1 MQRQPSKISYGAW
14 FAMRAARS
22 GNRIAL
28 TFEGRDWTFA
38 QLLDEVDRFAAALR
52 DRGVRFGDRV
62 SYVGENHPAFFITM
76 LASYRLGA
84 IFVPVNFR
92 LSGGEMEY
100 ILNDSAAAAVV
111 ADQGRQE
118 VVSSIRDSIPA
129 RVFVGVEGA
138 ADDWESFDLLI
149 EETEPIAMPGNVT
162 DDSVAIIIYT
172 SGTTGYPKGAQ
183 LTHSNMWWNTQSLF
197 NLIDGIS
204 TEDVTLSVAPLFHV
218 AGLNVTIPTTW
229 MRGGR
234 IVLQRNFKPAQFLAD
249 IEKYKVNTLFGV
261 PAMFIGV
268 MALEEFA
275 DADLSSV
282 RLAVCGGA
290 PVPSHVLQTYHD
302 RGIQMLQGYGLSETA
317 PAAIFLVGEHSL
329 TKLGSCGVPAMF
341 IEAKLVDGENRVI
354 EGNNEVGEICLR
366 GPNVTIGYWNKP
378 EATAAAFDEAGWF
391 HTGDLGRRDDDGFY
405 YIVDRI
411 KDLVITGGENVYP
424 AEVEN
429 VLFEHPAVAEVAVV
443 GLPDPKWG
451 EAVTAVV
458 KLAPGKDELTLEEL
472 REFAS
477 GRLARYKLP
486 LRLHIVPELPRNAQG
501 KVLKIDL
508 RRELSS
514 D

>member
-1 MQRQPSKISYGAW
+1 MQRQPSRISYGSW
-14 FAMRAARS
+14 FAERARLS

-28 TFEGRDWTFA
+28 TFEGRDWTYA
-38 QLLDEVDRFAAALR
+38 QLLDEVDSFAAALR

-62 SYVGENHPAFFITM
+62 SYAGENHPAFLITK

-84 IFVPVNFR
+84 IFVPINFR
-92 LSGGEMEY
+92 LSPGEMEY
-100 ILNDSAAAAVV
+100 ILGDSGATAVV
-111 ADQGRQE
+111 VDSGRQAGID
-118 VVSSIRDSIPA
+118 SIRDSIPA

-138 ADDWESFDLLI
+138 GDGWENFDLLV
-149 EETEPIAMPGNVT
+149 EESEPIDMPGNVRE
-162 DDSVAIIIYT
+162 DSVAIIIYT

-183 LTHSNMWWNTQSLF
+183 LTHSNMWWNLQSLF
-197 NLIDGIS
+197 NLVDGIV
-204 TEDVTLSVAPLFHV
+204 TDDVTLSVAPLFHV

-234 IVLQRNFKPAQFLAD
+234 VVLQRNFKPQQFLAD

-268 MALEEFA
+268 MALDEFE

-329 TKLGSCGVPAMF
+329 TKLGSCGVPTMF
-341 IEAKLVDGENRVI
+341 IEAKLVDGSGNLI
-354 EGNNEVGEICLR
+354 EENNEVGEICLR
-366 GPNVTIGYWNKP
+366 GPNITIGYWNKP
-378 EATAAAFDEAGWF
+378 EATAAAFDESGWF

-429 VLFEHPAVAEVAVV
+429 VLFEHPSVAEVAVV

-458 KLAPGKDELTLEEL
+458 KLGPGKELTLEEL
-472 REFAS
+472 REFATA
-477 GRLARYKLP
+477 RLARYKLP
-486 LRLHIVPELPRNAQG
+486 QRLHIVDELPRNAQG

-508 RRELSS
+508 RRDLST

>member
-62 SYVGENHPAFFITM
+62 AYTGENHPAFFIAM

-84 IFVPVNFR
+84 IFVPINFR

-138 ADDWESFDLLI
+138 ADDWESFELLVA
-149 EETEPIAMPGNVT
+149 ETEPLSMPGNVT

-429 VLFEHPAVAEVAVV
+429 VLFEHPSVAEVAVV

>member
-1 MQRQPSKISYGAW
+1 MERQPSKITYGAW
-14 FAMRAARS
+14 FAARAERS
-22 GNRIAL
+22 GSRVAL
-28 TFEGRDWTFA
+28 TFEGRDWTYTE
-38 QLLDEVDRFAAALR
+38 LLGEVDRLAAGLR
-52 DRGVRFGDRV
+52 ERGVRFGDRV
-62 SYVGENHPAFFITM
+62 VYTGENHPALLMTL
-76 LASYRLGA
+76 LASSRLGA
-84 IFVPVNFR
+84 IFVPINFR
-92 LSGGEMEY
+92 LSAGEMKY
-100 ILNDSAAAAVV
+100 ILEDSAAAAVI
-111 ADQGRQE
+111 ADPGRQKVIE
-118 VVSSIRDSIPA
+118 QVRDDVPA
-129 RVFVGVEGA
+129 RVFIGVEDA
-138 ADDWESFDLLI
+138 LDDWDSFDAVI
-149 EETEPIAMPGNVT
+149 SGTEPLPLPANVNEG
-162 DDSVAIIIYT
+162 DVAVIIYT
-172 SGTTGYPKGAQ
+172 SGTTGHPKGAQ
-183 LTHSNMWWNTQSLF
+183 LTHSNMWWNAQSLF

-204 TEDVTLSVAPLFHV
+204 TEDVTLAVAPLFHV

-234 IVLQRNFKPAQFLAD
+234 VILQRSFNPQQFLSD
-249 IEKYKVNTLFGV
+249 IEKYEVNTLFGV
-261 PAMFIGV
+261 PAMFIAV
-268 MALEEFA
+268 MNLEEFE
-275 DADLSSV
+275 DAQLGSV

-290 PVPSHVLQTYHD
+290 PVPSHVLQIYHN

-341 IEAKLVDGENRVI
+341 IEAKLVDANGDI
-354 EGNNEVGEICLR
+354 EANNEVGEICLR

-429 VLFEHPAVAEVAVV
+429 VLFEHPSVSEVAVI
-443 GLPDPKWG
+443 GLPDEKWG

-458 KLAPGKDELTLEEL
+458 KPTLGKEGLTLEEL

-477 GRLARYKLP
+477 DRLARYKLP

-508 RRELSS
+508 RRDLA
-514 D
+514 DN

>member
-1 MQRQPSKISYGAW
+1 MQRQPSKITYGSW

-28 TFEGRDWTFA
+28 TFEGRDWTFT

-62 SYVGENHPAFFITM
+62 AYTGENHPAFFITM

-84 IFVPVNFR
+84 IFVPINFR
-92 LSGGEMEY
+92 LSPGEMEY
-100 ILNDSAAAAVV
+100 ILNDSAATAVV
-111 ADQGRQE
+111 ADSGRQAGID
-118 VVSSIRDSIPA
+118 SIRERLVA

-138 ADDWESFDLLI
+138 GEGWEPFDGLVSGAQPLELPGAVGDDD
-149 EETEPIAMPGNVT
+149 
-162 DDSVAIIIYT
+162 VAIIIYT
-172 SGTTGYPKGAQ
+172 SGTTGHPKGAM
-183 LTHSNMWWNTQSLF
+183 LTHSNMWWNAQSLF

-234 IVLQRNFKPAQFLAD
+234 VILQRAFKPQQFLAD

-268 MALEEFA
+268 MALDEFE

-341 IEAKLVDGENRVI
+341 IEAKLVDGSNRVI

-366 GPNVTIGYWNKP
+366 GPNVTVGYWNKP

-429 VLFEHPAVAEVAVV
+429 VLFEYPGVAEVAVI

-458 KLAPGKDELTLEEL
+458 TLAPGTENITLEEL
-472 REFAS
+472 REFATA
-477 GRLARYKLP
+477 RLARYKLP

-508 RRELSS
+508 RRDLT